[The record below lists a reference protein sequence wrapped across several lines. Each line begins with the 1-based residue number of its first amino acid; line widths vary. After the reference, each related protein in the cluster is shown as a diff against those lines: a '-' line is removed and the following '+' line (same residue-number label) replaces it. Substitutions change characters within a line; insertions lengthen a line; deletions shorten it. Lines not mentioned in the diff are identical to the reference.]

1 MTILIDKVTVTGDS
15 AIGLI
20 SELDDFVSQIVIAWH
35 QSDIKHYF
43 KNQRGFNKAVHRNR
57 KSLEANARGKIG
69 ALFTSSNYLFSTQA
83 ENREESLYFKD
94 SATGQ
99 TGRLRQ
105 QHSKGPLAKIDK
117 EPRTHLFLS
126 RDRFCAEKRRY
137 KCKGGPPRFR
147 ASEKHKKSG
156 KHHLEFW
163 CDGSGVFHCH
173 FSGGTVRPSEPHIK
187 RRIDRALEEILGIGQ
202 KSASARK
209 S

>member
-1 MTILIDKVTVTGDS
+1 MTILIDKVQVTGDS
-15 AIGLI
+15 ATGVI
-20 SELDDFVSQIVIAWH
+20 SELDNFVRQIVITWH
-35 QSDIKHYF
+35 QSNIKHYF
-43 KNQRGFNKAVHRNR
+43 KNQRGFNKAVQRNR
-57 KSLEANARGKIG
+57 KSLKANARGEIG

-83 ENREESLYFKD
+83 ENREETLYFKD

-126 RDRFCAEKRRY
+126 RDRFCAEKSRY
-137 KCKGGPPRFR
+137 KCKGGRPRFR
-147 ASEKHKKSG
+147 AAEKHEKSG

-163 CDGSGVFHCH
+163 RDGSGVFHCH
-173 FSGGTVRPSEPHIK
+173 YSGGTVRPSEPHIK
-187 RRIDRALEEILGIGQ
+187 RRITRALEEILGIGQ
-202 KSASARK
+202 KSVSTRK